1 MIKKIV
7 LILIMCVTVSVRS
20 EAKRALS
27 DSEIDSVAQALTVI
41 WGDHLKKRAERAGE
55 KPETSAYLRG
65 LKEILMASTNDS
77 SYYAGLRDG
86 AMLVAGIQ
94 QIESNNKLTVDRE
107 RMALAFER
115 AAKGRSNDFTIETAH
130 RYMNYITTAISADEK
145 VLEESEKFL
154 DEMEKKPG
162 TKRGMS
168 GLIWEKIKDGDESKF
183 PIVGEND
190 VMVTYVGSLYDGT
203 IFDETHRERPV
214 RFDLKAL
221 IPGFASGLSLMSP
234 GSVYKFYIPS
244 FLAYGEAG
252 IPGIIP
258 PNAALVFEVTLHEVL
273 PRAVNN

>member
-1 MIKKIV
+1 MIKKYL
-7 LILIMCVTVSVRS
+7 LIFMMCVAVSIPAI
-20 EAKRALS
+20 AKRTLS
-27 DSEIDSVAQALTVI
+27 RAETDSVAQALTVI
-41 WGDHLKKRAERAGE
+41 WGEHLKNRAERAGE
-55 KPETSAYLRG
+55 NPEKTAYLRG
-65 LKEILMASTNDS
+65 LREILMASADDS

-94 QIESNNKLTVDRE
+94 QIEANNKLTVDRE

-115 AAKGRSNDFTIETAH
+115 AAKGRSNGFTPQTAQ
-130 RYMNYITTAISADEK
+130 RYMNYITTAVAADEK

-168 GLIWEKIKDGDESKF
+168 GLIWEKIKDGEGKQ
-183 PIVGEND
+183 PRVGEND
-190 VMVTYVGSLYDGT
+190 VVITYVGSLYDGK
-203 IFDETHRERPV
+203 IFDETHRDRPV
-214 RFDLKAL
+214 RFDLEAL
-221 IPGFASGLSLMSP
+221 IPGFSSGLSLMTP

-252 IPGIIP
+252 VPGVIP

-273 PRAVNN
+273 PRSVNN